1 MGRRLRA
8 RFPSISA
15 QKYLPS
21 RFPIQST
28 QVGRLCRPPR
38 LQHYTAKQQ

>member
-1 MGRRLRA
+1 MGHRLRE
-8 RFPSISA
+8 RFPSIST

-28 QVGRLCRPPR
+28 QVSSRECSSPSLGGAGD
-38 LQHYTAKQQ
+38 Q